1 MPIADTETGGLASV
15 EVTKGFCGYEL
26 LSTEAWKNAYNDSK
40 NPHFYVFGGGYGA
53 YTSVAET
60 KVYVAVSEQQSEG
73 ATTDMQL
80 AKATNHTLEPE
91 DGSYRKKAK
100 RNGGT
105 DNASIG
111 VYDDSYGVAGN
122 TVLGV
127 LGG

>member
-1 MPIADTETGGLASV
+1 M
-15 EVTKGFCGYEL
+15 

-80 AKATNHTLEPE
+80 AKSTNLTIETE
-91 DGSYRKKAK
+91 DNSQRKKAK
-100 RNGGT
+100 RSGGT
-105 DNASIG
+105 DSTSIG
-111 VYDDSYGVAGN
+111 V
-122 TVLGV
+122 
-127 LGG
+127 